1 MLNANKQNWI
11 PVQERLPEPG
21 TMCLVVVKMK
31 YDFEKEY
38 EREIDVAEVVEGD
51 GYIDGRFN
59 TWVDWQEG
67 QEYIHVTHW
76 MPLPELPEE
85 EETE

>member
-1 MLNANKQNWI
+1 MNEKKWI
-11 PVQERLPEPG
+11 PVKERLPEPG
-21 TMCLVVVKMK
+21 MMCLVVVKMK

-38 EREIDVAEVVEGD
+38 EREIDVAEVVEGE
-51 GYIDGRFN
+51 GYIDGRYN

-76 MPLPELPEE
+76 MPLPGLPEE
-85 EETE
+85 EEAE